1 MTEIKQRETIRQLTE
16 TFKVVE
22 QRIMTRRTESVRKM
36 FLGPRERGFMTQIT
50 HIRNKFIGDKTFNK
64 PEEPTEKLSANNLRR
79 LQEARVS
86 PTGRTFELEMDP
98 EQQSLRRQFSED
110 LRAHTRA
117 LRDAAYALVDR
128 TGWFDEACTDLM
140 ESMRNGNTLEFEGQK
155 GNLAA
160 EEMLKLKAFAD
171 QPTPE
176 HFPWLREMP
185 QLKAK
190 GAIDLALVHGNPEE
204 TGVVATSTFSIP
216 LYTLPTLDEGR
227 SRPTQGRGQQGYGVA
242 VKNHVAAH
250 SDVAPADVETML
262 RGFAS
267 SIVETVGKKDFGE
280 FDRLVQHA
288 GYLWKAAMPLMV
300 QYDDS
305 GLAVEHC
312 GPLGGMMSDLDPEW
326 CNKLPEAKKTGVL
339 LSTVNNPLFIG
350 DKNLLALKREHDV
363 VRLEKEYWEELNMPF
378 AMALEHKKNFPE
390 AGRESAERNVD
401 CGPHARFSRI

>member
-1 MTEIKQRETIRQLTE
+1 
-16 TFKVVE
+16 
-22 QRIMTRRTESVRKM
+22 
-36 FLGPRERGFMTQIT
+36 
-50 HIRNKFIGDKTFNK
+50 
-64 PEEPTEKLSANNLRR
+64 
-79 LQEARVS
+79 
-86 PTGRTFELEMDP
+86 
-98 EQQSLRRQFSED
+98 
-110 LRAHTRA
+110 
-117 LRDAAYALVDR
+117 
-128 TGWFDEACTDLM
+128 
-140 ESMRNGNTLEFEGQK
+140 
-155 GNLAA
+155 
-160 EEMLKLKAFAD
+160 
-171 QPTPE
+171 
-176 HFPWLREMP
+176 
-185 QLKAK
+185 
-190 GAIDLALVHGNPEE
+190 
-204 TGVVATSTFSIP
+204 VATSTFSIP
-216 LYTLPTLDEGR
+216 LNTLPTFDEGR

-242 VKNHVAAH
+242 VKNHVVAQ

-305 GLAVEHC
+305 GLAAEHC

-363 VRLEKEYWEELNMPF
+363 VRLEKDYWKQLGSELPLR
-378 AMALEHKKNFPE
+378 ALEHKKNFPE

-401 CGPHARFSRI
+401 RAPDIPWSATTRAFEDNPRYEANLAWFRARKQ